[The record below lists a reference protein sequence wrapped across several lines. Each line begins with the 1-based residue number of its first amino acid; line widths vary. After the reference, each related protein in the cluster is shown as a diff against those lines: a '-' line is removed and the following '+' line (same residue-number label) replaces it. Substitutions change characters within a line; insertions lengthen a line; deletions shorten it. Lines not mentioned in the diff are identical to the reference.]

1 MQYAIEA
8 EELNVNYGKSS
19 ILWDV
24 SFQIPKGVL
33 VGLIGP
39 NGAGKSTLLK
49 AALKLVKPLSGKISF
64 SGSVAYVPQRET
76 VDWDFPITAEEVVL
90 MGRYGKLG
98 LFGGLKRADRE
109 AAAAALD

>member
-8 EELNVNYGKSS
+8 EELNVNYGKNS

-39 NGAGKSTLLK
+39 NGAGKSKLGPFYSSVK
-49 AALKLVKPLSGKISF
+49 AFDALVEG
-64 SGSVAYVPQRET
+64 AEHET
-76 VDWDFPITAEEVVL
+76 VD
-90 MGRYGKLG
+90 GR
-98 LFGGLKRADRE
+98 RAVTLP
-109 AAAAALD
+109 A